1 MGKGL
6 FSSNF
11 TEAAGKKEDSDKKS
25 QSASLF
31 NFSNQATAGGAS
43 GATLF
48 GGSTTGGGSL
58 FGGFANKTTAAGSS
72 VFSGGS
78 LFGGA
83 GIVA

>member
-1 MGKGL
+1 MVTKGL
-6 FSSNF
+6 FSSNV

-31 NFSNQATAGGAS
+31 NFSNQATAGGAN

-58 FGGFANKTTAAGSS
+58 FGGLNKTTAAGSS

-83 GIVA
+83 GIA